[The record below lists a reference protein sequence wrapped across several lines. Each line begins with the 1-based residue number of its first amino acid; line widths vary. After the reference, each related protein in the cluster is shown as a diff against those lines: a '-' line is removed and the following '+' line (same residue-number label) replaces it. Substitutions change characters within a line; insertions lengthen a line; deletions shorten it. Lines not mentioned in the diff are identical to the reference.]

1 MVNKTNKMKKGIF
14 IKGSLKGY
22 HPLEFKEP
30 TRDIKGSKFKSKEGL
45 EVSNWFATYTF
56 NEDGVV
62 ITPHDQLKSE

>member
-45 EVSNWFATYTF
+45 EVSNWFAT
-56 NEDGVV
+56 
-62 ITPHDQLKSE
+62 